1 MEQPVLSAAP
11 RIAPMPP
18 PYEAAIAEAFS
29 KIMPPGMEPLS
40 LFSTM
45 ARNPRVLHKMFAGG
59 LLDRGAIS
67 LREREILILRTTA
80 ACGSEYEWGVHVTLF
95 ATHAKLAEAEV
106 RATLEFP
113 VATSGWTDKEAL
125 LLQLVDELH
134 QHSKVPD
141 TVWDSLAGHYS
152 DEQLLEMLAIVGYYH
167 TISFMTNAIR
177 LAPERF
183 AARFST
189 AAQ

>member
-1 MEQPVLSAAP
+1 MEKTVQSAAP
-11 RIAPMPP
+11 RIAPVLP
-18 PYEAAIAEAFS
+18 PYEAAIADTFT
-29 KIMPPGMEPLS
+29 KVMPPGMEPLS

-80 ACGSEYEWGVHVTLF
+80 ACGSEYEWGVHVALF
-95 ATHAKLAEAEV
+95 ATHAKLTEAEV

-113 VATSGWTDKEAL
+113 STADGWTEQEAL
-125 LLQLVDELH
+125 LLQLADTLH
-134 QHSKVPD
+134 QHSTVPD
-141 TVWDSLAGHYS
+141 AIWDKLATHYS

-177 LAPERF
+177 LAPEKF
-183 AARFST
+183 AARFAKASE
-189 AAQ
+189 